1 MFLSVLNIR
10 SFFVSVRTGVLVLFS
25 MADLVPPHHNP
36 ALLVAALENYQ
47 AENCG
52 QPFETVTA
60 HWAEIVIDAAGVHMW
75 NPEQSRQG
83 LMLLEQLSRS
93 VAAVK
98 LVLINQ
104 LDTGRDTTAAIV
116 RATGVSTRQ
125 ARELRNAAQV
135 IDQLPEALNNLENG
149 SLSTEHLAK
158 VSGLKPELAAE
169 LLHIGNGR
177 SVDDFRQLVDETRV
191 QRNSASVSE
200 EQHNSRCVRIYKK
213 RNGCVGINI
222 VLPPIE
228 GNEFINTLD
237 TIADHAWR
245 TANPER
251 NPVAHVNEIEP
262 QEQRLADAFISWM
275 RSTLH
280 EGTSSSGK
288 PAIIVVIDAE
298 TLNAHIVPNQPIP
311 INDALTLAARA
322 DMYTAI
328 RDGTNMAR
336 LTFGRNKRVASP
348 LQRLALLV
356 QSETCEAPGCT
367 VAASRCDVHHVTYFE
382 HGGLTNLDNLKFYC
396 RGTNGHHPH
405 EHETNRHPE
414 TNRQAA

>member
-1 MFLSVLNIR
+1 
-10 SFFVSVRTGVLVLFS
+10 
-25 MADLVPPHHNP
+25 MADPVPPPNNP

-47 AENCG
+47 AEHCG
-52 QPFETVTA
+52 PPFETVTA
-60 HWAEIVIDAAGVHMW
+60 RWADIVVDPAVVHLW

-83 LMLLEQLSRS
+83 LILLEQLSRS
-93 VAAVK
+93 IAAVK

-104 LDTGRDTTAAIV
+104 LGTGRDTTAAIV

-135 IDQLPEALNNLENG
+135 IDQLPETLSNLENG

-158 VSGLKPELAAE
+158 VSGLKPELPAE

-177 SVDDFRQLVDETRV
+177 SADDFRQLVDETRV
-191 QRNSASVSE
+191 QRNSATVSE
-200 EQHNSRCVRIYKK
+200 EQHNSRSVRIYKK

-222 VLPPIE
+222 VLPPID

-237 TIADHAWR
+237 NIADHAWH

-251 NPVAHVNEIEP
+251 NPVAHIKEIDP
-262 QEQRLADAFISWM
+262 LEQRLADAFISWM

-280 EGTSSSGK
+280 QGTSASGK

-405 EHETNRHPE
+405 EHETNQQPE
-414 TNRQAA
+414 TNQQAA

>member
-1 MFLSVLNIR
+1 
-10 SFFVSVRTGVLVLFS
+10 
-25 MADLVPPHHNP
+25 MAVPVAPHHNP

-47 AENCG
+47 AEHCG
-52 QPFETVTA
+52 QPFQTVTA
-60 HWAEIVIDAAGVHMW
+60 HWADIVVDAAAVHMW

-83 LMLLEQLSRS
+83 LILLEQLSRS
-93 VAAVK
+93 IAAVK

-104 LDTGRDTTAAIV
+104 LHTGRDTTAAIV

-125 ARELRNAAQV
+125 ARELRNAARV
-135 IDQLPEALNNLENG
+135 IDQLPEALSKLENG

-158 VSGLKPELAAE
+158 VSGLNPELAAE
-169 LLHIGNGR
+169 MLHIGNDR
-177 SVDDFRQLVDETRV
+177 SADDFRQLVDETRV
-191 QRNSASVSE
+191 QRNSASVSD
-200 EQHNSRCVRIYKK
+200 EQHNSRSVRIYKK

-228 GNEFINTLD
+228 GTEFINTLD

-245 TANPER
+245 TTNPER
-251 NPVAHVNEIEP
+251 NPVAHVKEIDP
-262 QEQRLADAFISWM
+262 LEQRLADAFINWM
-275 RSTLH
+275 RSTLQN
-280 EGTSSSGK
+280 GTSAAGK

-298 TLNAHIVPNQPIP
+298 TLHAHIVPNQPIP

-322 DMYTAI
+322 DTYTAI

-336 LTFGRNKRVASP
+336 LTFGRNKRVATP

-405 EHETNRHPE
+405 EHETNQ
-414 TNRQAA
+414 QAA